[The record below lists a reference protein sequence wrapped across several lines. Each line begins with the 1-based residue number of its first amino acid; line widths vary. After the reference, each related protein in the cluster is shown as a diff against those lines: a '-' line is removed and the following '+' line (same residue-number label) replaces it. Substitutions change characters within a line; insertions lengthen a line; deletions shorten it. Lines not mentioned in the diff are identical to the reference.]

1 MCMIWVIC
9 CVTLKRNGRSFCWT
23 GARLGENK
31 ACLFPQRR
39 HGGPAA
45 PGPGRAGPLLACRR
59 SARLSAVRTYLV
71 GPYCRKLH
79 VESKGNKEI
88 LVLGV
93 SAFTFLML
101 TVTPG
106 LSACT
111 WLGQGS
117 LAHAAHGWR
126 MRHCFHVCAVALTL
140 PAGVPACLS
149 CTPYT

>member
-1 MCMIWVIC
+1 MEA
-9 CVTLKRNGRSFCWT
+9 LR
-23 GARLGENK
+23 
-31 ACLFPQRR
+31 
-39 HGGPAA
+39 
-45 PGPGRAGPLLACRR
+45 LLALVGQVLFSLAAVLLVC
-59 SARLSAVRTYLV
+59 LLVRTYLV

-88 LVLGV
+88 LDLGV

>member
-1 MCMIWVIC
+1 MEA
-9 CVTLKRNGRSFCWT
+9 LR
-23 GARLGENK
+23 
-31 ACLFPQRR
+31 
-39 HGGPAA
+39 
-45 PGPGRAGPLLACRR
+45 LLALVGQVLFSLAAVLLVC
-59 SARLSAVRTYLV
+59 LLVRTYLV